1 VPTISL
7 VDSNPSILEDNA
19 ATLSLSVS
27 GVGANVD
34 VAVHVTGLPSG
45 SRVGVTDPAK
55 ANAVFVDPDTGAWIV
70 LEDAWGEIV
79 VTPPQNY
86 FGIFSPT
93 LTAVADHDVD
103 GTTSGTAL
111 PSISVSPVSD
121 GVTGSASGSG
131 NEGSLVKVNVSASLI
146 DPDETIT
153 GIRISSLGDGAIL
166 TNAAGIPLPSVGG
179 VYSFASLAA
188 MSDVYVKS
196 PDYLHGTRS
205 FQVEVDTL
213 DTAPGLPSNSKTTSF
228 AGAVTVVAVAD
239 GATFS
244 GPAAQLS
251 GVEGGSIRIAGPG
264 GITVSPL
271 DNDGS
276 EAHSII
282 VRAMSVPAG
291 ATPQD
296 VRFSHGVN
304 NGDGT
309 WTMTK
314 AEFALATMSLP
325 GHSAGEAVLRV
336 SFSSMERSNG
346 STNTASSQ
354 DYTVT
359 VAAVATAPALVV
371 QPVTGVEDAAI
382 PLAIDAALVDRD
394 GSETLAVT
402 ISGLPPGASLSA
414 GTALGG
420 GTWQLTPAQLAG
432 LSLSLAPHDFG
443 TFSLTVVATA
453 TETGPATPQSASTTA
468 ALVVT
473 VPDAF
478 DIFNGTAGDDVLAGT
493 KGADLLAGLA
503 ANDTLSGGLGNDT
516 LSGSSGNDTADFS
529 HATQGFAAT
538 LGATVTVTV
547 GVGDTDVLLDIENL
561 VGGSGDDT
569 LVGDG
574 GANILA
580 GGLGNDTLRG
590 GAGNDTLRG
599 GDGDDVFLLTAAA
612 DGVDSYDGGSGTDT
626 VLGSAASDALSVSSG
641 LPNLSGIEVLD
652 GGSGAANT
660 LLGSSG
666 IDILDFS
673 SLSVRNFLIDA
684 GGGDD
689 IVIGG
694 AEGETI
700 DGGSGADT
708 LSGGG
713 GADRFMIGAS
723 ALSARDVVTDLDA
736 TDTID
741 LSGLMSSLG
750 APPDPATTHVR
761 FVQNGADVEIRIDQ
775 NGTSTGDTNTLVAI
789 IQNQAFDDV
798 ARQVSYG

>member
-1 VPTISL
+1 
-7 VDSNPSILEDNA
+7 
-19 ATLSLSVS
+19 
-27 GVGANVD
+27 
-34 VAVHVTGLPSG
+34 
-45 SRVGVTDPAK
+45 
-55 ANAVFVDPDTGAWIV
+55 
-70 LEDAWGEIV
+70 
-79 VTPPQNY
+79 
-86 FGIFSPT
+86 
-93 LTAVADHDVD
+93 
-103 GTTSGTAL
+103 
-111 PSISVSPVSD
+111 
-121 GVTGSASGSG
+121 
-131 NEGSLVKVNVSASLI
+131 
-146 DPDETIT
+146 
-153 GIRISSLGDGAIL
+153 
-166 TNAAGIPLPSVGG
+166 
-179 VYSFASLAA
+179 
-188 MSDVYVKS
+188 
-196 PDYLHGTRS
+196 
-205 FQVEVDTL
+205 
-213 DTAPGLPSNSKTTSF
+213 
-228 AGAVTVVAVAD
+228 
-239 GATFS
+239 
-244 GPAAQLS
+244 
-251 GVEGGSIRIAGPG
+251 
-264 GITVSPL
+264 
-271 DNDGS
+271 
-276 EAHSII
+276 
-282 VRAMSVPAG
+282 
-291 ATPQD
+291 
-296 VRFSHGVN
+296 
-304 NGDGT
+304 
-309 WTMTK
+309 
-314 AEFALATMSLP
+314 MSLP

-359 VAAVATAPALVV
+359 VAAAATAPALAV

-420 GTWQLTPAQLAG
+420 GTWQLTPAQLSG

-538 LGATVTVTV
+538 LGAAVTVTV
-547 GVGDTDVLLDIENL
+547 GAGDTDILLDIENL

-569 LVGDG
+569 LVGDA

-723 ALSARDVVTDLDA
+723 ALSARDVVTDLEA

-741 LSGLMSSLG
+741 LSGLVSSLG
-750 APPDPATTHVR
+750 ATPASAADHVR
-761 FVQNGADVEIRIDQ
+761 FVQNGLDVEIRIDQ
-775 NGTSTGDTNTLVAI
+775 NGTSMGDTNTLVAV
-789 IQNQAFDDV
+789 IQNQAAGHVQHQTF
-798 ARQVSYG
+798 YG